1 MKKIILIL
9 LSLLSIIS
17 AEAKLKLS
25 TLISDN
31 MVLQQQSEVRIWGE
45 SGAGAKVQISVSWS
59 KEKYTSTTDAE
70 GNWLVSIKTPKA
82 SYDTHSITIS
92 EGRDKVTVKN
102 ILIGEVWLASGQ
114 SNMEMPLKGF
124 AGCCVQNGT
133 EDAMKAHI
141 ESPYVRMFKVKKT
154 QSLHEQKYCEGTWDE
169 PTFTNALEYSA
180 TAYYFASALSN
191 ALQVPVG
198 IVNSSYGGAH
208 VESWTSSDVC
218 KQYSDIPQDSLGIY
232 NFGSYDFDRPM
243 LMYNAM
249 FAPIKNYTYRGIIW
263 YQGCSNVGHADVY
276 AERLANM
283 VKLWRSDLALGDIPF
298 YQVELAPY
306 IFGSG
311 KDDIGGALLREAQ
324 MNATSIIP
332 NSDIISTNDL
342 TLPIE
347 VYNIHPSRK
356 RPVGQRL
363 SYLALNKVYGMADV
377 PTSGPRFDKS
387 KFRIEDN
394 KAIVGFITNQFGICR
409 NWGLEG
415 FEIAGADK
423 KFYPATAEFHW
434 QTNEVYL
441 TSDSVPA
448 PVAVRYCFKDFQ
460 IGNMIGGYELPLFPF
475 RTDNW

>member
-31 MVLQQQSEVRIWGE
+31 MVLQQQSEARIWGE
-45 SGAGAKVQISVSWS
+45 ASAGAKVQVSVSWS
-59 KEKYTSTTDAE
+59 KEKYISKADAN
-70 GNWLVSIKTPKA
+70 GNWLISVKTPKA
-82 SYDTHSITIS
+82 SYNTHSIIIS
-92 EGRDKVTVKN
+92 EGKEKVTVKN

-208 VESWTSSDVC
+208 VESWTSRDVC
-218 KQYSDIPQDSLGIY
+218 RQYSDIPQDSLGIY

-283 VKLWRSDLALGDIPF
+283 VKLWRSDLSLGDIPF

-324 MNATSIIP
+324 MNATNIIP
-332 NSDIISTNDL
+332 NCDIISTNDL
-342 TLPIE
+342 ALPIE

-363 SYLALNKVYGMADV
+363 SYLALNKVYGMKEV
-377 PTSGPRFDKS
+377 PTSGPRYDKS
-387 KFRIEDN
+387 KFHIEGN
-394 KAIVGFITNQFGICR
+394 KAIVGFITNEFGICR

-441 TSDSVPA
+441 TSDSVPT